1 MGEKGIAADALSAG
15 TSTGV
20 VGETTS
26 IIERA
31 GTVVTTSVTDA
42 GADLV
47 DTVREKSVEAAADHV
62 VTEGRERIRGRQDGD
77 ADAAGASDDQTAATE
92 PE

>member
-1 MGEKGIAADALSAG
+1 MGEKGIAADALSTG
-15 TSTGV
+15 TVSGV

-31 GTVVTTSVTDA
+31 GTGVTTSVTDA

-47 DTVREKSVEAAADHV
+47 DTVRERAIEAAAEQV
-62 VTEGRERIRGRQDGD
+62 AAEGRERMRGPQGRD
-77 ADAAGASDDQTAATE
+77 ADTAGAADERPAAPD